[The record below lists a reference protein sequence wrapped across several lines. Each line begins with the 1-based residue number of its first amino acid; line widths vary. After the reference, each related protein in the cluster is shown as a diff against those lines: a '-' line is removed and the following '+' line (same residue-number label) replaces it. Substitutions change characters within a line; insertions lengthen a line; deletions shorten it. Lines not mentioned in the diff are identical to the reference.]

1 MSKKTTTII
10 GYLILSVLITMTA
23 YSNERLNFSIK
34 AGHSEGSAGVT
45 YSTGGVEI
53 IWAVTTIN
61 ADSVKTDQDSNTFET
76 KYLSGEVF
84 KSKTKIEIDAKLFAK
99 LKYKAANV
107 KREGQTIYLKGNAKL
122 SFNKIRIKSAEIIIE
137 LISR

>member
-1 MSKKTTTII
+1 MSKNITAII
-10 GYLILSVLITMTA
+10 GYLILSVLIMMTA

-45 YSTGGVEI
+45 YSSGGVVI

-76 KYLSGEVF
+76 KYISGEVF
-84 KSKTKIEIDAKLFAK
+84 KSKTKIKVDDKLFDK
-99 LKYKAANV
+99 LEYKAANV
-107 KREGQTIYLKGNAKL
+107 KREGKIIYLKGNAKF

-137 LISR
+137 LIRR

>member
-99 LKYKAANV
+99 LKYKAASVNY
-107 KREGQTIYLKGNAKL
+107 REGIYAGP
-122 SFNKIRIKSAEIIIE
+122 E
-137 LISR
+137 SR

>member
-1 MSKKTTTII
+1 MSKKKTSII
-10 GYLILSVLITMTA
+10 GYLILSVLIMMTA

-45 YSTGGVEI
+45 YSSGDVDI
-53 IWAVTTIN
+53 VWAVTTIN

-76 KYLSGEVF
+76 KYISGEVL
-84 KSKTKIEIDAKLFAK
+84 KSKTKIKIDENIIDK

-107 KREGQTIYLKGNAKL
+107 KREGKMIFLKGNAKL

-137 LISR
+137 LIRR